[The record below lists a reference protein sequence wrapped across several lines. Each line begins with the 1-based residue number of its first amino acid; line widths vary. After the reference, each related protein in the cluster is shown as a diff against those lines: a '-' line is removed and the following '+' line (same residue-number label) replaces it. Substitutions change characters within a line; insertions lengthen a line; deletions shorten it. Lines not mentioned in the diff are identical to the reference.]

1 MSKLRS
7 IWNLICRHKYLVAV
21 VVFIIVVGFV
31 DTNSYYHRYFL
42 YREAEDLQRQI
53 DVYKTQCKYDTY
65 MLKQLDVNPRAME
78 KIARERYLMK
88 KPNEDIYII
97 KDN

>member
-7 IWNLICRHKYLVAV
+7 IWNFVCRHKYMVAIV
-21 VVFIIVVGFV
+21 IFVIVVGFA
-31 DTNSYYHRYFL
+31 DTNSYYHRYL
-42 YREAEDLQRQI
+42 QYREAIDLQEQI
-53 DVYKTQCKYDTY
+53 NDYKSQYNHDTR
-65 MLKQLDVNPRAME
+65 MLKQLDANPRAME

>member
-1 MSKLRS
+1 MSKLKS
-7 IWNLICRHKYLVAV
+7 IWNFVCRHKYVVAIV
-21 VVFIIVVGFV
+21 IFTVVVGFV
-31 DTNSYYHRYFL
+31 DTNSYYHRYL
-42 YREAEDLQRQI
+42 LHREAEDLQEQI
-53 DVYKTQCKYDTY
+53 NDYKSQYSHDTR
-65 MLKQLDVNPRAME
+65 MLKQLDANPRAME